1 MGNGNDSFFLPVRI
15 TLPSLASSP
24 NQFRDFASSNLIS
37 YFFLSSLPPALFDQV
52 PGPAPVKRTRLIDI
66 NEWITCYLC
75 GGYLIDAMT
84 LIECQTLHSFCK
96 SCIFKHLQSMELRGM
111 TPVCPTCDEPL
122 NESKPHLS
130 MRQDTK
136 LQDIV
141 YKLVPGLYKR
151 EMERRREYYKKL
163 GSRDP
168 KGEVKDSLFYVPQ
181 DKISLSLE
189 YHLSPTDT
197 NSSSSSDNLANNGTN
212 SNKRKGDEGNCIE
225 QQSSERRFLRCE
237 AGMPIYCLKKFVV
250 QKYSLDRSY
259 QVHLM
264 YNNHA
269 LTDDLTLMDVIYIYS
284 WCSVRTLSLS

>member
-1 MGNGNDSFFLPVRI
+1 
-15 TLPSLASSP
+15 
-24 NQFRDFASSNLIS
+24 
-37 YFFLSSLPPALFDQV
+37 
-52 PGPAPVKRTRLIDI
+52 
-66 NEWITCYLC
+66 
-75 GGYLIDAMT
+75 
-84 LIECQTLHSFCK
+84 
-96 SCIFKHLQSMELRGM
+96 M

-122 NESKPHLS
+122 NESKPHIS

-151 EMERRREYYKKL
+151 EMERRREFYKKL
-163 GSRDP
+163 GSQDP
-168 KGEVKDSLFYVPQ
+168 KGEVKDSLFYVSQ

-197 NSSSSSDNLANNGTN
+197 DSTSSSYSGNLANNGTN
-212 SNKRKGDEGNCIE
+212 NKRKSDGNGIV
-225 QQSSERRFLRCE
+225 QQSSERRYLLCE
-237 AGMPIYCLKKFVV
+237 AGMPVYLLKKFIV

-264 YNNHA
+264 YNNYS

-284 WCSVRTLSLS
+284 WCSVRNLSS